1 MGTPIKRSI
10 RTIQQHQHCTVP
22 STTSIMKFAIVSIV
36 LVAAVSINGEGVL
49 VNNGMQAI
57 FDIIGNIDGM
67 SKAAT
72 DLNTME
78 SRLEGLQDQN
88 LQVENALEALTDNLD
103 KTGLGTNTMTN
114 DHTNMK
120 KETPGEEESAWVPVT
135 QG

>member
-1 MGTPIKRSI
+1 MFLF
-10 RTIQQHQHCTVP
+10 VVV
-22 STTSIMKFAIVSIV
+22 MKFAIVSLV

-78 SRLEGLQDQN
+78 SRLEGLQDQK
-88 LQVENALEALTDNLD
+88 LQVENALTALTVNLD
-103 KTGLGTNTMTN
+103 KKNLGTNSMTN

-120 KETPGEEESAWVPVT
+120 KEDPRDEESAWVPV
-135 QG
+135 